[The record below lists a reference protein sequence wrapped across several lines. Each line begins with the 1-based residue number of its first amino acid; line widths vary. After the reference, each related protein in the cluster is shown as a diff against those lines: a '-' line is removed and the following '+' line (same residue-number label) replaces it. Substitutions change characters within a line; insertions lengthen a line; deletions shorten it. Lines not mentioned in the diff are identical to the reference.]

1 MSPLLKLSNVSKSF
15 GPVRALSDISFE
27 LNPSEVVALVG
38 DNGAGKST
46 LVKIISGALN
56 PDEGHF
62 WFEGA
67 EVQIRKPEDARRL
80 GIETVYQDLALFDN
94 SNVAENIFAGREV
107 VKRVL
112 GVPFLRSSEMHARA
126 EELLKT
132 LKIHIQSTHYTVKGM
147 SGGQRQSV
155 AIARAVAFGRKVV
168 ILDEPTAALGVGA
181 GSQGPRIL
189 DHHDQPQPPSHL
201 RDFRPYPCPA
211 SGPHRRYQDDEG
223 HESGRCGETH
233 HRRGSRQAL
242 IAQIKI
248 LSSRFPEGGCLL
260 EEANPSNL
268 ATTLDLPPGEIR

>member
-46 LVKIISGALN
+46 LVKIISGALS

-112 GVPFLRSSEMHARA
+112 GIPFLRSSEMHARA

-168 ILDEPTAALGVGA
+168 ILDEPTAALGVPEQQKVLSLVQDLKARGFSIIMISHNLHHIFEISDRIHVLRQGRTA
-181 GSQGPRIL
+181 GVRVTKDTGP
-189 DHHDQPQPPSHL
+189 
-201 RDFRPYPCPA
+201 
-211 SGPHRRYQDDEG
+211 DDVVK
-223 HESGRCGETH
+223 
-233 HRRGSRQAL
+233 L
-242 IAQIKI
+242 IT
-248 LSSRFPEGGCLL
+248 GG
-260 EEANPSNL
+260 
-268 ATTLDLPPGEIR
+268 DLVRH